1 MSDATYGEIRMFGF
15 GRIPRGWVACDG
27 RLLPIQENTALFSL
41 LGTTYGGDGI
51 KTFAVPDLRGRVPM
65 HWNDK
70 FPRGSNGGEAEHTL
84 TLEELPRHTHA
95 VQAVAPG
102 APNQPAPAQDL
113 WAAAPGAYAPS
124 ATGPMSAAA
133 IQPQGGFQPH
143 ENMAPYLTL
152 NLAICVNGAFP
163 TRAY

>member
-1 MSDATYGEIRMFGF
+1 MSDATIGEIRMFGF
-15 GRIPRGWVACDG
+15 GYLPPGWVACDG
-27 RLLPIQENTALFSL
+27 SLLSVSENEALFTL
-41 LGTTYGGDGI
+41 LGVFYGGDGI

-70 FPRGSNGGEAEHTL
+70 FPLGSKGGEAEHIL

-113 WAAAPGAYAPS
+113 WAAAPGAYAPN
-124 ATGPMSAAA
+124 ATGLMSAAA
-133 IQPQGGFQPH
+133 IQPHGGSSPH

-163 TRAY
+163 ARP